1 MGMNEEKRHYVLEIR
16 ERMEARGLYDE
27 SLEPAIGVLAGLLC
41 RLDTIRESI
50 AEEGTM
56 LTVVSREGNPRTIL
70 NPAGRLR
77 YSVRRRYGSISETSV
92 CPWRSLRGL

>member
-1 MGMNEEKRHYVLEIR
+1 MGMNEDKRHYVLEIR

-56 LTVVSREGNPRTIL
+56 LTVVSREGNPNQEKDAR
-70 NPAGRLR
+70 PRSGDRL
-77 YSVRRRYGSISETSV
+77 V
-92 CPWRSLRGL
+92 SLMEGLGGQKPTLYKRKDKN